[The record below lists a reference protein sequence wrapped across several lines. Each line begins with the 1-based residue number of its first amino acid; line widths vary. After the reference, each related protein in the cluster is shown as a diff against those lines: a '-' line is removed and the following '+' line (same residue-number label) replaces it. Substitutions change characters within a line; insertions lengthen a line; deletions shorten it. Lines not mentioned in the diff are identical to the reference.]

1 MPSLPGW
8 ISPFELYVDDS
19 HAQEASGHM
28 RLSGWWIG
36 VLGVAAMIVCGA
48 SAAVAA
54 DDRYLEG
61 YARALIDQ
69 EFRVLDATVQAQ
81 DGVLTLRAAQLGGLR
96 EQEIVRALA
105 RIPGVTRVVV
115 EPVPDTPESSGAVRD
130 AAAVPPSSVPLLTSQ
145 WLPRGLLFE
154 PLHAD
159 PRWTH
164 FALVYQRLTSSG
176 GLLSDG
182 VTASLGGT
190 VSIYRSRPQGTAQWE
205 VGFQAGS
212 FSLFNLTSK
221 SGSND
226 IMNTDFVVALFH
238 SYRNGKFSS
247 FIRYIHQSSHLGDE
261 FSQHTGTQRLE
272 VGHDRVDVK
281 VSYDV
286 AEWLRIYGGGGVLVR
301 QAPDGVG
308 YGTFQGGVE
317 LTGTQTYWHGRLRPV
332 AYADLQ
338 FHERTGWSYGH
349 SLMAGVQFENFRLDQ
364 RAVQLLLQQF
374 SGPFPDGQ
382 FYTQK
387 AHSIGLGLH
396 FYF

>member
-1 MPSLPGW
+1 MRGYMGRGIRW
-8 ISPFELYVDDS
+8 IRMVGVAAL
-19 HAQEASGHM
+19 
-28 RLSGWWIG
+28 
-36 VLGVAAMIVCGA
+36 VLGVASTV
-48 SAAVAA
+48 SAA

-61 YARALIDQ
+61 YARALLDQ
-69 EFRVLDATVQAQ
+69 EFRAMDALVQSH
-81 DGVLTLRAAQLGGLR
+81 DGVLTLRAGHLGGLR
-96 EQEIVRALA
+96 LQEIVRALEQ
-105 RIPGVTRVVV
+105 IPGVARVVV
-115 EPVPDTPESSGAVRD
+115 ESSPEASKRPAVVSD
-130 AAAVPPSSVPLLTSQ
+130 AAAVDASATAAATAPATSQ

-159 PRWTH
+159 PRWPH
-164 FALVYQRLTSSG
+164 FALMYQRLTSSG

-182 VTASLGGT
+182 VTANLGGT
-190 VSIYRSRPQGTAQWE
+190 VAIYRSRPKGTAQWE
-205 VGFQAGS
+205 VGFQGGS
-212 FSLFNLTSK
+212 FTLFNFTSK

-226 IMNTDFVVALFH
+226 IMNTDFVVSLFH

-247 FIRYIHQSSHLGDE
+247 LVRYIHQSSHLGDE

-281 VSYDV
+281 ASYDLSD
-286 AEWLRIYGGGGVLVR
+286 WLRVYGGGGVLVR

-317 LTGTQTYWHGRLRPV
+317 FTGTQTYWKGRLRPV

-387 AHSIGLGLH
+387 AHWIGLGLH